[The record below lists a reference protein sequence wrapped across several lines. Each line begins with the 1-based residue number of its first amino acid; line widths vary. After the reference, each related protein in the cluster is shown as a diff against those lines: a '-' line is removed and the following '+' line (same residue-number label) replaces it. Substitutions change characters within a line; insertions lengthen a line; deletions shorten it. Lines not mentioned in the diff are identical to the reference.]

1 MDCSPL
7 NISYSFTTEQP
18 RLTANITFILYTL
31 FAMGCGTAFIIY
43 KRKFA
48 KIRESL
54 QVTFNAGGDVPMA
67 LLACTVACQC
77 TWATNLLGVVT
88 AGVQVI

>member
-1 MDCSPL
+1 
-7 NISYSFTTEQP
+7 
-18 RLTANITFILYTL
+18 
-31 FAMGCGTAFIIY
+31 MGCGTAFVVY

-54 QVTFNAGGDVPMA
+54 QVTFNAGGDAPMA

-88 AGVQVI
+88 AGVQVILMHINVK